1 LEKLL
6 KKLFLLLL
14 LTPLFLLAQHTVALQ
29 VLGSGGPESGDK
41 RASSG
46 YLIWVDGKSKILI
59 DFGGGASL
67 RFEEV
72 NAKIEDLDIILLT
85 HLHVDHTADLP
96 ALLKSSFFTK
106 ASGDLHVYGPDD
118 NNFMPSTKK
127 FIERLFEEDSG
138 AWQYLRD
145 HLDGSARLQFKAHTI
160 DESRKIKTIY
170 KQGDI
175 RITAV
180 SVHHGPIPALAF
192 RVNIGDKSITF
203 SGDMNGDYH
212 TLELLAKGTDVLV
225 AHNAVPKG
233 ARGVSTQLHMIP
245 NVIGKIA
252 QKAQPKKLVLS
263 HRMLRTLG
271 KEKETKRVIRKYYKG
286 TVKFA
291 NDKSYYKVK

>member
-1 LEKLL
+1 M

-14 LTPLFLLAQHTVALQ
+14 LTPLFLLAQHNVALQ

-72 NAKIEDLDIILLT
+72 NAKIEDLDVILLT

-96 ALLKSSFFTK
+96 ALLKSSFFTR

-127 FIERLFEEDSG
+127 FIERLFEEDDG
-138 AWQYLRD
+138 AWQYLGD
-145 HLDGSARLQFKAHTI
+145 HLDGSARLQLKAHTI

-170 KQGDI
+170 TQGDI
-175 RITAV
+175 RISAV
-180 SVHHGPIPALAF
+180 SVHHGPIPAVAY
-192 RVNIGDKSITF
+192 RVDVGDKSITF

-212 TLELLAKGTDVLV
+212 TLEYLAKDTDILV

-233 ARGVSTQLHMIP
+233 ATGVSSQLHMTP
-245 NVIGKIA
+245 NIIGQIA
-252 QKAQPKKLVLS
+252 KKAHPKRVVLS
-263 HRMLRTLG
+263 HRMFRTLG
-271 KEKETKRVIRKYYKG
+271 KEKESKKEIKKHYKG
-286 TVKFA
+286 SIKFA
-291 NDKSYYKVK
+291 NDKSYYKIR

>member
-1 LEKLL
+1 MGKLL

-46 YLIWVDGKSKILI
+46 YLIWIDGKSKILI

-72 NAKIEDLDIILLT
+72 NAKIEDLDVILLT

-138 AWQYLRD
+138 
-145 HLDGSARLQFKAHTI
+145 
-160 DESRKIKTIY
+160 
-170 KQGDI
+170 
-175 RITAV
+175 
-180 SVHHGPIPALAF
+180 HG
-192 RVNIGDKSITF
+192 NT
-203 SGDMNGDYH
+203 
-212 TLELLAKGTDVLV
+212 
-225 AHNAVPKG
+225 
-233 ARGVSTQLHMIP
+233 
-245 NVIGKIA
+245 
-252 QKAQPKKLVLS
+252 
-263 HRMLRTLG
+263 
-271 KEKETKRVIRKYYKG
+271 
-286 TVKFA
+286 
-291 NDKSYYKVK
+291 